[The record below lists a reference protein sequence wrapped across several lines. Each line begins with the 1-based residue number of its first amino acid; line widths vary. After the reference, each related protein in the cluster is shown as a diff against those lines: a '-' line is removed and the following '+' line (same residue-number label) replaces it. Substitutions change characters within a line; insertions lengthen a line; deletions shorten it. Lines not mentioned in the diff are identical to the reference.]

1 MPEVLRERRQNPQG
15 QPIIFKRAFGE
26 DQTAFSYLGSNPSSL
41 ADFNNLMAGQ
51 RYGRKDWFDFF
62 PVQEKLLDGFTG
74 GPLLVDVGG
83 SEGYE
88 LQCFKETFPSAKGD
102 LVLQD
107 LPVVID
113 RIQNLDSDIIRME
126 HDFFTPQPVKGMILT
141 PSTSPSNIRQALA
154 HTISGRSFTTGTTR
168 SVAKS
173 CRI

>member
-1 MPEVLRERRQNPQG
+1 MPEVLRDCRRNPRG
-15 QPIIFKRAFGE
+15 KPIIFKRAFGE

-62 PVQEKLLDGFTG
+62 PVQEKLLHDFRG

-102 LVLQD
+102 LFLQD

-113 RIQNLDSDIIRME
+113 RIQNLDSDIIRMK
-126 HDFFTPQPVKGMILT
+126 HDFFTPQPVKGMNLT
-141 PSTSPSNIRQALA
+141 PSTSPSNVEQALV
-154 HTISGRSFTTGTTR
+154 HIISDRSFTTGTTR
-168 SVAKS
+168 SVAQF